1 MRTIETAVSFE
12 ELRDIK
18 RMSGADIRLTLLKKV
33 ERNGILLNV
42 VLIEG
47 KAGEVERFMEKLRL
61 ARAGG

>member
-1 MRTIETAVSFE
+1 MRVIETAVSFE

-18 RMSGADIRLTLLKKV
+18 KMSGADITLTLLKKV

-47 KAGEVERFMEKLRL
+47 KAEEVERFMEKLRL

>member
-1 MRTIETAVSFE
+1 LRVIETAVSFE

-18 RMSGADIRLTLLKKV
+18 KMSGADITLTLLKKV

-47 KAGEVERFMEKLRL
+47 KAEEVERFMEKLRL

>member
-1 MRTIETAVSFE
+1 MRIIETAVSFE

-18 RMSGADIRLTLLKKV
+18 KMSGADITLTLLKKV